1 MLVGLKNLL
10 HLPVETKSG
19 SKLGKVVE
27 INLDTDGHLVREYIV
42 RPALFSQR
50 TFLIRPVQVVAVTA
64 EKMIVEDGVL
74 KETELS
80 ASSVA
85 AV

>member
-19 SKLGKVVE
+19 GKLGKVVE
-27 INLDTDGHLVREYIV
+27 VNLDTDGHLVREYIV

-50 TFLIRPVQVVAVTA
+50 TFLIRPAQVIAVTA
-64 EKMIVEDGVL
+64 EKMVVEDGAL
-74 KETELS
+74 KATELS
-80 ASSVA
+80 VSSMM